1 MKLVPSIG
9 TVSLLASLLLAASP
23 ALAAY
28 SQPASTFSAG
38 GGETSSLAYTNLGVV
53 GQPAIVGSSISPVYT
68 ANHGFLSVLGD
79 GFKILYP
86 VIAATPETLTFSVMA
101 GTSGDQSLG
110 ISNTGGSTLAWTVT
124 KVSPDPGNIFSFT
137 PATGTNG
144 GSVTVTAHAASLT
157 PGLYSNTLSII
168 GAGISQTAQVLMNL
182 TVTPSSYTLAVT
194 LKLATAEKG
203 GGTVT
208 SISAPGISCQRTG
221 GLTDVTC
228 QADFPAGS
236 TVTLRQTPD
245 TNSTWATWGAPN
257 CGTNEDC
264 QVVLN
269 SNQGTD
275 VTFPYSFMAKVVSNS
290 YVSDSL
296 VSAYGNAAAS
306 DTINIRAG
314 TFVEGAAGSLVT
326 LNSGKTISLVGGLDA
341 YYTPTGGFTTL
352 RNVLMICSGR
362 LNVKGGLKIKP

>member
-1 MKLVPSIG
+1 MKLTSLFG
-9 TVSLLASLLLAASP
+9 HLTALSAVSLLATP

-28 SQPASTFSAG
+28 SQPASTFSTG
-38 GGETSSLAYTNLGVV
+38 GGETSSTAYTNLGMV
-53 GQPAIVGSSISPVYT
+53 GQPAIVGSTISAGYS

-86 VIAATPETLTFSVMA
+86 VIAATPGTLTFSVMA
-101 GTSGDQSLG
+101 GTFGDQSLG
-110 ISNTGGSTLAWTVT
+110 ISNTGGSTLAWTVS
-124 KVSPDPGNIFSFT
+124 KGSDPNNIFSFT

-144 GSVTVTAHAASLT
+144 GSVTVTAHAASLS
-157 PGLYSNTLSII
+157 PGLYSNTLSIS

-208 SISAPGISCQRTG
+208 STVPDSRLSCLRTG
-221 GLTDVTC
+221 GTNDVTC

-236 TVTLRQTPD
+236 SVTLHQTPD
-245 TNSTWATWGAPN
+245 SNTQWATWGAPG
-257 CGTNEDC
+257 CGSDPTC

-275 VTFPYSFMAKVVSNS
+275 VTFPYAFMAKVVSNG

-296 VSAYGNAAAS
+296 VSAYGNAATS
-306 DTINIRAG
+306 DTIDTRMGIL
-314 TFVEGAAGSLVT
+314 VEGAAGSLVT
-326 LNSGKTISLVGGLDA
+326 LNSGKTIWLVGGLDA
-341 YYTPTGGFTTL
+341 YYAPTGGFTTL
-352 RNVLMICSGR
+352 RNVLKVRSGR
-362 LNVKGGLKIKP
+362 LNVKGGIKVKP